1 MRVFLTGGTGFI
13 GSNVA
18 VMLLDEGH
26 DVVMLARNPKKVSGF
41 VEHPKVEIVEGGVHD
56 FEVIEKALEGCEAA
70 IHVALAWGETAI
82 DMFMNET
89 RPSVFICEAAA
100 KAGVKHY
107 IFTSSEQ
114 AFGDHSELRN
124 EDLMPRPHS
133 FYSATKAATENYLM
147 ATATHYGMRAN
158 VVRPGYTF
166 DRPAIDGAKGEPNPG
181 LADLVERVKNGET
194 IELSPN
200 DAMHVTSGR
209 NVAEVYRAILNSDVD
224 REIYLAI
231 DAQKIRRADIVE
243 KAIELSGSG
252 ATLVLTEE
260 RRDVKPDFDVSKI
273 RDQFGLV
280 LDSWPHMV
288 EKIES
293 CLG

>member
-1 MRVFLTGGTGFI
+1 MRVFVTGGTGFI
-13 GSNVA
+13 GSNVT

-26 DVVMLARNPKKVSGF
+26 EVVMLARNPSKVSGF
-41 VEHPKVEIVEGGVHD
+41 VEHPQIEMTEGPVQD
-56 FEVIEKALEGCEAA
+56 FQIIEKAMEGCDAA

-114 AFGDHSELRN
+114 AFGDHSTFRG
-124 EDLMPRPHS
+124 EDLMPHPHS

-147 ATATHYGMRAN
+147 ATAMHYGMRAN

-166 DRPAIDGAKGEPNPG
+166 DRPAIEGAQSEPNPG
-181 LADLVERVKNGET
+181 LSDLVERVKKGET

-209 NVAEVYRAILNSDVD
+209 NVAEVYRAILRSEVD
-224 REIYLAI
+224 REIFLAI
-231 DAQKIRRADIVE
+231 DAQKIRRADIVA
-243 KAIELSGSG
+243 KAIELSASG
-252 ATLVLTEE
+252 AQLVLTGE
-260 RRDVKPDFDVSKI
+260 RGEVAPDFDVSKI
-273 RDQFGLV
+273 KDRFGLV

-293 CLG
+293 CL

>member
-26 DVVMLARNPKKVSGF
+26 DVVMLARNPGKVSGF
-41 VEHPKVEIVEGGVHD
+41 VEHSRIEIVEGSVDD
-56 FEVIEKALEGCEAA
+56 FKIIEQTMEGCEAA
-70 IHVALAWGETAI
+70 IHVALAWGDTAI

-100 KAGVKHY
+100 RAGVKHY

-114 AFGDHSELRN
+114 AFGDQSTFRA
-124 EDLMPRPHS
+124 EDTMPHPHS

-147 ATATHYGMRAN
+147 ATASHYGMRAN

-166 DRPAIDGAKGEPNPG
+166 DRPAIEGAPGEPNPG
-181 LADLVERVKNGET
+181 LSELVERVKNGET

-200 DAMHVTSGR
+200 DAVHLTSGR
-209 NVAEVYRAILNSDVD
+209 NVAEVYRAILGSEVD

-231 DAQKIRRADIVE
+231 DAQKIRRTDIVE
-243 KAIELSGSG
+243 KAIELSDSG
-252 ATLVLTEE
+252 AQLVLTEE
-260 RRDVKPDFDVSKI
+260 RGELEPDFDVTKI
-273 RDQFGLV
+273 DSHFGLV

-288 EKIES
+288 EKIRS
-293 CLG
+293 CL